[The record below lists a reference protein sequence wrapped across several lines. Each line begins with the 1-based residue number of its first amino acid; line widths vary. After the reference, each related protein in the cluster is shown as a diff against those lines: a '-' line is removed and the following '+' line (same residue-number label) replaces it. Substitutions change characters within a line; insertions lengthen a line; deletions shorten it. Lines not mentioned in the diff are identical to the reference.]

1 MAVLHFFRVNS
12 ILYLSILFDCSLLRA
27 DRWGGGVPIQ
37 HKSFIV
43 GPNSMER
50 NSFFY
55 HSASIKAVTVHWT
68 LVVHEVRRWLLGNRI
83 KFLPQ
88 TTKTAHTLYL
98 DRLSRPIVSRHAML
112 RFHVMFFLTDILRPL
127 VFKVV
132 YFKKILHFLFKG
144 SLNIPEYVCLLF
156 GRVLYLYTIEHAV

>member
-98 DRLSRPIVSRHAML
+98 NRLSRPIVSRHAML
-112 RFHVMFFLTDILRPL
+112 RFHVMFFDWHLSRPL
-127 VFKVV
+127 VA
-132 YFKKILHFLFKG
+132 FKG
-144 SLNIPEYVCLLF
+144 
-156 GRVLYLYTIEHAV
+156 